1 MAPEHLRK
9 SESRSTIQPPVA
21 RLTLQHPPLNV
32 IDVADD
38 G

>member
-1 MAPEHLRK
+1 MAAGTFTQIRIALDF
-9 SESRSTIQPPVA
+9 QPPVA

-32 IDVADD
+32 IDVRDD